1 MKIKYRRKI
10 VRIRRNPIVE
20 IVIAYLKYL
29 YEKTLETNSTLK
41 IQFFQFFPF
50 LIASILTGFTAF
62 LYNGLFRYSE
72 KVSFYLFH
80 KNPLFVFFTTPLTFI
95 FSWWIIKRFAP
106 NATGSG
112 IPQVMATI
120 ELCKPQK
127 KRFIQYFLSIKI
139 IFIKVV
145 SSCIKVMGG
154 GIIGREGPTIQI
166 SSSIFN
172 KVYSLLPKW
181 WQPISQKNILIAGA
195 ASGLAAAF
203 NTPLG
208 GIIFAIEELSK
219 YHIKYYKSPLF
230 IAVIIA
236 GLTAQGFG
244 GAYLYLEHPKASPS
258 GFTVYLGIFVVA
270 LFCGIFGTWMSIWLL
285 KLLKFGK
292 QLDTNFKQFS
302 LVLFCAMILATTF
315 YLVGIDAM
323 GSGKAFMEKTLFTS
337 DKSVEWYLPFVR
349 MGGLIASF
357 GSGGSGGVFAPSLST
372 GASFGAWIGT
382 WLHLTGE
389 NANLLVLI
397 GMTSF
402 LTAVTRAPFTSA
414 IIVFEM
420 TDRHSIIFFL
430 LVSAMIAN
438 LVGSLVSEKSL
449 YEKIKEGYLNEI
461 NSSPEKY
468 PLKNDIIKQ
477 D

>member
-1 MKIKYRRKI
+1 MKIKYRRRI
-10 VRIRRNPIVE
+10 VEFRRNPIVE
-20 IVIAYLKYL
+20 VIFAYLKYL
-29 YEKTLETNSTLK
+29 YDKTLETNSTLK

-50 LIASILTGFTAF
+50 LIASIITGFVAF
-62 LYNGLFRYSE
+62 SYNGLFKYSE
-72 KVSFYLFH
+72 KISFYYYE
-80 KNPLFVFFTTPLTFI
+80 KNSLFVFITTPLTFI
-95 FSWWIIKRFAP
+95 LSWWLVKRFAP
-106 NATGSG
+106 NSTGSG
-112 IPQVMATI
+112 IPQVMVTV
-120 ELCKPQK
+120 ELSTPQK
-127 KRFIQYFLSIKI
+127 RHLIRHFLNLKVIV
-139 IFIKVV
+139 IKVL

-154 GIIGREGPTIQI
+154 GIVGREGPTIQI

-172 KVYSLLPKW
+172 KVHSLLPKW
-181 WQPISQKNILIAGA
+181 WYPISQKNILIAGA

-244 GAYLYLEHPKASPS
+244 GAYLYLEHPKASAS
-258 GFTVYLGIFVVA
+258 GFTVYAGIFIVA
-270 LFCGIFGTWMSIWLL
+270 LFCGIFGTWMCIWLL
-285 KLLKFGK
+285 KVLKFGK

-302 LVLFCAMILATTF
+302 LVLALAMILATTF
-315 YLVGIDAM
+315 YFLGTDAM
-323 GSGKAFMEKTLFTS
+323 GSGKHIMEHTLFTT

-372 GASFGAWIGT
+372 GASFGAWIAD

-389 NANLLVLI
+389 NANLLVLV

-420 TDRHSIIFFL
+420 TDRHSVIFFL
-430 LVSAMIAN
+430 LVGAMIAN
-438 LVGSLVSEKSL
+438 MVASLVSEKSL
-449 YEKIKEGYLNEI
+449 YDHIKENYLQEI
-461 NSSPEKY
+461 EDSPEKY
-468 PLKNDIIKQ
+468 PMKDSVKNPI
-477 D
+477 